1 MYKKLRLWAYRQ
13 LLFLDPVEDDSIQAR
28 TQLWRDTEQTIT
40 HLLTLHGSTPKE
52 EAEILLTLFVL
63 LQIGTRD
70 FSILQTVIN
79 RTYHILPRLRTAVSL
94 QSPSQ
99 FHLLP
104 HLLVHLYN
112 ETEDETLLPTI
123 EHHLSTWTDA
133 TMTEEDHNLLEFYN
147 TIDITA

>member
-94 QSPSQ
+94 PPRPPLQRNRRRNPSPHHRTPSL
-99 FHLLP
+99 HL
-104 HLLVHLYN
+104 
-112 ETEDETLLPTI
+112 DRR
-123 EHHLSTWTDA
+123 HHDRRRPQPPGVLQHHRHHGIIKSSTSSA
-133 TMTEEDHNLLEFYN
+133 N
-147 TIDITA
+147 